1 MIVEMRK
8 VHLVTRHA
16 DREALLA
23 ALRGLGVLH
32 VVPTDPAQAAPDEKT
47 AAAVERID
55 RAIQALSSV
64 EPRGQAPALSPRDAA
79 DEVLAIHRRSVQQQ
93 ARLAALHRQIEQSAV
108 WGDVTVGQF
117 EHLRRGGVELRF
129 CILDDD
135 RLGDV
140 QAELVHVI
148 ETLPGGRSLLAVAD
162 RTGRVELPEAAHEL
176 PLPRTDR
183 PTLRAEAAQID
194 DDLRRCA
201 RRVGQIANL
210 LPAMQ
215 AERRE
220 MLRGSEFLVA
230 LRSGL
235 ADADLYG
242 LQGWAAAP
250 EAEHLPA
257 ALAAAGIDAAAE
269 TFPPA
274 ADEQPPTL
282 ICYPRWARPIQGL
295 FDMLGTDPG
304 YREYDLAPFFMV
316 ALPIFAAMLIGDA
329 GYGLLLLLVPLLW
342 RRKMAAAVGSPSVHL
357 LMVMGAATVIW
368 GLLTGNVFG
377 VSPAVL
383 TAAGGAWAA
392 LGAVLGACQWIG
404 GDIDQQTTTIMKV
417 SFILGAV
424 HLSLAQLR
432 QALGLYPDRRFLG
445 KIGWAV
451 FLWGI
456 FGVVWYLFF
465 GSRAT
470 PPRPLHPAVPYLLA
484 VGAALAIGWA
494 HPGGNPAKRIGL
506 GLASFPLAALS
517 TFSDSISYIR
527 LMGVGLASTIIGQ
540 TFNGLGA
547 QVAGAA
553 TWVLAT
559 PVVLAGHALNVA
571 LCMIAILA
579 HGVRL
584 NMREFSSNAGVQWSG
599 YPFRPF
605 ADAKRRSVEP

>member
-8 VHLVTRHA
+8 VYLVTRHG

-23 ALRGLGVLH
+23 ALRDLGVLH
-32 VVPTDPAQAAPDEKT
+32 VVPADAARAAPDEKT
-47 AAAVERID
+47 AAAVEAID
-55 RAIQALSSV
+55 RAIQALSAV
-64 EPRGQAPALSPRDAA
+64 EPHGQAPALSPRDAA
-79 DEVLAIHRRSVQQQ
+79 GEVLAIDRRSVQQR
-93 ARLAALHRQIEQSAV
+93 ARLAALHRQVERLAV
-108 WGDVTVGQF
+108 WGDVTVAHL
-117 EHLRRGGVELRF
+117 EHLRRSGVELRF

-140 QAELVHVI
+140 RAELVHMI
-148 ETLPGGRSLLAVAD
+148 EPLPGRRSLLAIAD
-162 RTGRVELPEAAHEL
+162 RTGQVDLPDAAQEL

-183 PTLRAEAAQID
+183 PSLRAEAAQVD
-194 DDLRRCA
+194 ADLRRSA
-201 RRVGQIANL
+201 QRIGQLANL
-210 LPAMQ
+210 LPAMR
-215 AERRE
+215 AEARELLRR
-220 MLRGSEFLVA
+220 SQFVVA

-242 LQGWAAAP
+242 LQGWAPAA
-250 EAEHLPA
+250 ETEKLPA
-257 ALAAAGIDAAAE
+257 ALAAAGIDAAVE

-282 ICYPRWARPIQGL
+282 IRYPRWARPIQGL

-329 GYGLLLLLVPLLW
+329 GYGLLLLLVPLL
-342 RRKMAAAVGSPSVHL
+342 RYRKTVAAVGAPSVHL
-357 LMVMGAATVIW
+357 VMVMGAATMIW

-377 VSPAVL
+377 VSPAAL
-383 TAAGGAWAA
+383 TGAGGAWTV
-392 LGAVLGACQWIG
+392 LGTVLGACQWIG

-417 SFILGAV
+417 SFIIGAV

-432 QALGLYPDRRFLG
+432 QALGLYPDRRFLE
-445 KIGWAV
+445 KLGWAG

-465 GSRAT
+465 GSRAD
-470 PPRPLHPAVPYLLA
+470 PPRPLHPAAPYLLA

-540 TFNGLGA
+540 TFNDLGV

-553 TWVLAT
+553 TWVLAA
-559 PVVLAGHALNVA
+559 PVVLAGHALNIA

-584 NMREFSSNAGVQWSG
+584 NMLEFSNNAGVQWSG

-605 ADAKRRSVEP
+605 ASAE